1 MKSPL
6 LAIAAATALSLAA
19 APAHATLQICVS
31 EDGGTASCS
40 ATNNTGSITFAPTLV
55 NFANVTISSSG
66 VPVEAIPDLATTDLS
81 ADAATGFT
89 GTHTLEVEVFQTGL
103 TATTDNLQSTF
114 TVNNLIT
121 SGTTFPNPSVL
132 SDFTGGTGTTLGTL
146 LHTNTFGNVPIG
158 AAKFGPTTVG
168 GITSDAQEILVTFN
182 HGGESITDTVQTIG
196 VATVPEP
203 ASIALLGVGLLGLG
217 FGLRWRRQH

>member
-1 MKSPL
+1 MRTLL
-6 LAIAAATALSLAA
+6 LATAAALALAA
-19 APAHATLQICVS
+19 PAAHATLQICVS

-81 ADAATGFT
+81 ADAGTGFT

-132 SDFTGGTGTTLGTL
+132 SDFTGGTGTSLGTL
-146 LHTNTFGNVPIG
+146 LHSNTFGNVPIG
-158 AAKFGPTTVG
+158 AAKFGPTTVS

-182 HGGESITDTVQTIG
+182 SAGQSVTDTVQTIG
-196 VATVPEP
+196 VKTAIPE
-203 ASIALLGVGLLGLG
+203 ASSIAILGVGLLGLG
-217 FGLRWRRQH
+217 LVRWRRRHA